1 MATNVHLTPE
11 LERFARQCV
20 AEGRYN
26 NVSEV
31 VRSALRLLQD
41 LEQQRRQFTAMLDA
55 AMEEADRDGTFTVE
69 EVLAEMD
76 AIIDSAKEGRP
87 RHLRRA
93 RDGT

>member
-55 AMEEADRDGTFTVE
+55 AMAEADRDGTFTIE
-69 EVLAEMD
+69 ELLAEMD
-76 AIIDSAKEGRP
+76 AIIDSAKE
-87 RHLRRA
+87 
-93 RDGT
+93 